1 MMRNKKVIGIT
12 GGSGCG
18 KSYVS
23 NLLRRRGIPVID
35 ADKTAHEVMAAGT
48 PCCREVIDFF
58 GGEIEENGGINR
70 GKLGKIV
77 FSDPGMLKKLDE
89 ISHKYILAGIENKIE
104 KEDAEMVFVDGATLI
119 ESGMTCDVIIG
130 VIADF
135 SARKKRIILRDGI
148 SEETARMRIQ
158 AQPSEDFYRKNCD
171 FIIYNDGRPIDID
184 GMLRKVWE
192 CLK

>member
-119 ESGMTCDVIIG
+119 ESGMTCDVMIG

>member
-23 NLLRRRGIPVID
+23 DLLRRRGIPVID

-89 ISHKYILAGIENKIE
+89 ISYKYILAGIENKIE

-119 ESGMTCDVIIG
+119 ESGMTCDVMIG

-135 SARKKRIILRDGI
+135 SARKKRIVLRDGI

>member
-23 NLLRRRGIPVID
+23 DLLRRRGIPVID

-70 GKLGKIV
+70 GKLGEIV

-89 ISHKYILAGIENKIE
+89 ISYKYILAGIENKIE

-119 ESGMTCDVIIG
+119 ESGMTCDVMIG

>member
-23 NLLRRRGIPVID
+23 DLLRRRGIPVID

-48 PCCREVIDFF
+48 QCCREVIDFF

-89 ISHKYILAGIENKIE
+89 ISYKYILAGIENKIE

-119 ESGMTCDVIIG
+119 ESGMTCDVMIG

-135 SARKKRIILRDGI
+135 SARKKRIVLRDGI

>member
-1 MMRNKKVIGIT
+1 
-12 GGSGCG
+12 
-18 KSYVS
+18 
-23 NLLRRRGIPVID
+23 
-35 ADKTAHEVMAAGT
+35 MAAGT

-89 ISHKYILAGIENKIE
+89 ISYKYILAGIENKIE

-119 ESGMTCDVIIG
+119 ESGMTCDVMIG

-135 SARKKRIILRDGI
+135 SARKKRIVLRDGI

>member
-1 MMRNKKVIGIT
+1 MIRNKKVIGIT

-23 NLLRRRGIPVID
+23 DLLRRRGIPVID

-48 PCCREVIDFF
+48 QCCREVIDFF

-89 ISHKYILAGIENKIE
+89 ISYKYILAGIENKIE
-104 KEDAEMVFVDGATLI
+104 NEDAEMVFVDGATLI

-148 SEETARMRIQ
+148 SEEAARMRIQ

-184 GMLRKVWE
+184 GVLRKVWE

>member
-23 NLLRRRGIPVID
+23 DLLRRRGIPVID

-89 ISHKYILAGIENKIE
+89 ISYKYILAGIENKIE
-104 KEDAEMVFVDGATLI
+104 NEDAEMVFVDGATLI
-119 ESGMTCDVIIG
+119 ESGMTCDVMIG

-148 SEETARMRIQ
+148 SEEAARMRIQ

-184 GMLRKVWE
+184 GVLRKVWE

>member
-23 NLLRRRGIPVID
+23 DLLRRRGIPVID

-89 ISHKYILAGIENKIE
+89 ISYKYILAGIENKIE
-104 KEDAEMVFVDGATLI
+104 NEDAEMVFVDGATLI
-119 ESGMTCDVIIG
+119 ESGMTCDVMIG

>member
-23 NLLRRRGIPVID
+23 DLLRRRGIPVID

-89 ISHKYILAGIENKIE
+89 ISYKYILAGIENKIE
-104 KEDAEMVFVDGATLI
+104 NEDAEMVFVDGATLI
-119 ESGMTCDVIIG
+119 ESGMTCDVMIG

-135 SARKKRIILRDGI
+135 SARKKRIVLRDGI

>member
-23 NLLRRRGIPVID
+23 DLLRRRGIPVID

-77 FSDPGMLKKLDE
+77 FSDTGMLKKLDE
-89 ISHKYILAGIENKIE
+89 ISYKYILAGIENKIE

-119 ESGMTCDVIIG
+119 ESGMTCDVMIG

-135 SARKKRIILRDGI
+135 SARKKRIVLRDGI

>member
-23 NLLRRRGIPVID
+23 DLLRRRGIPVID

-58 GGEIEENGGINR
+58 GGDIEENGGINR
-70 GKLGKIV
+70 GQLGEIV

-89 ISHKYILAGIENKIE
+89 ISYKYILAGIENKIE

-119 ESGMTCDVIIG
+119 ESGMTCDVMIG